1 MLSVLRLSPMGAA
14 IAGIYGVVSTLD
26 QVNAF
31 FDEHIERL
39 KTSDNKMIACTGRVL
54 EGAKFGFGLGY
65 MGSIAI
71 LAVGQLLLG
80 NTLAAVTVV
89 GGALTL
95 TNPIAITCAAVG
107 AVYYGWAALTEEERS
122 GIVDRLAQGLEMG
135 TELIRSL
142 ISYAIRTTN
151 ELLSS
156 KQLQEFK
163 TFIAT
168 QAAQFGKSL
177 YDVTHQ
183 MADFVKG
190 TAIKAGD
197 LTGHA
202 LTSASSAVKGAAR
215 LAGQAAEDTASKV
228 GQLTGKAVESTAA
241 AVKTAASSVGHAA
254 EKTATTAKDT
264 AKAVGRAATL
274 VSKRSGPVVPGLPL
288 VSTVEFKQTDGS
300 PDKTP

>member
-14 IAGIYGVVSTLD
+14 LAGIYGVVNTVE
-26 QVNAF
+26 QVNSF
-31 FDEHIERL
+31 FNEHIERL
-39 KTSDNKMIACTGRVL
+39 KASDNKIIASTGRVL

-65 MGSIAI
+65 AASIAI
-71 LAVGQLLLG
+71 LAAGQLLLG
-80 NTLAAVTVV
+80 NTLAAVAVV
-89 GGALTL
+89 GGAVAM
-95 TNPIAITCAAVG
+95 TNPIAMTCAAVG
-107 AVYYGWAALTEEERS
+107 AVYYGWAALTEQERS
-122 GIVDRLAQGLEMG
+122 AIVDRLAEGLEMG

-142 ISYAIRTTN
+142 ISFAIRTTN

-163 TFIAT
+163 TFIAN

-197 LTGHA
+197 LTGQA
-202 LTSASSAVKGAAR
+202 LTNASSAVKGAAR
-215 LAGQAAEDTASKV
+215 LTGQAAEDTASRV

-241 AVKTAASSVGHAA
+241 VVKTAASSVGHAA
-254 EKTATTAKDT
+254 ERTANTAKNT
-264 AKAVGRAATL
+264 AKLVGRAATS
-274 VSKRSGPVVPGLPL
+274 VSKRSGPVVPGLPIM
-288 VSTVEFKQTDGS
+288 STVEFKDRDGS
-300 PDKTP
+300 AGKTP

>member
-14 IAGIYGVVSTLD
+14 IGGIYGVVGTLAH
-26 QVNAF
+26 VNSF
-31 FDEHIERL
+31 FNEHIERL
-39 KTSDNKMIACTGRVL
+39 KASDNKIIASTGRVL

-65 MGSIAI
+65 AGSIAI
-71 LAVGQLLLG
+71 LAAGQLLLG
-80 NTLAAVTVV
+80 NTLAAVAVV
-89 GGALTL
+89 GSGMVVA
-95 TNPIAITCAAVG
+95 NPIAMTCAAIG

-122 GIVDRLAQGLEMG
+122 AIVDRLAEGLEMG

-142 ISYAIRTTN
+142 ISFAIRTTSD
-151 ELLSS
+151 LLSS

-163 TFIAT
+163 TFIAN

-197 LTGHA
+197 LTGQA
-202 LTSASSAVKGAAR
+202 LTSASTAVKDAAR
-215 LAGQAAEDTASKV
+215 FAGQAAGDTATKV
-228 GQLTGKAVESTAA
+228 GQLTGKAVESTSS
-241 AVKTAASSVGHAA
+241 AVKTAASSVSHAA
-254 EKTATTAKDT
+254 EKTAST

-274 VSKRSGPVVPGLPL
+274 VAKRPGPLVAGVPV
-288 VSTVEFKQTDGS
+288 VSTVEEFKELGYGPEKNS
-300 PDKTP
+300 

>member
-1 MLSVLRLSPMGAA
+1 MLSVLRLSPMAA
-14 IAGIYGVVSTLD
+14 ALAGIYGVASAVD
-26 QVNAF
+26 QVNSF
-31 FDEHIERL
+31 FNEHIERL
-39 KTSDNKMIACTGRVL
+39 KASDNKIIASTGRVL

-65 MGSIAI
+65 AGSIAI
-71 LAVGQLLLG
+71 LAAGQLLLG
-80 NTLAAVTVV
+80 NTLGAVAVV
-89 GGALTL
+89 GGAVAM
-95 TNPIAITCAAVG
+95 TNPIAMTCAAVG
-107 AVYYGWAALTEEERS
+107 AVYYGWAALTEHERS
-122 GIVDRLAQGLEMG
+122 AIVDQLAEGLEMG

-142 ISYAIRTTN
+142 ISFAIRTTN

-163 TFIAT
+163 TFIAN

-197 LTGHA
+197 LTGQA

-215 LAGQAAEDTASKV
+215 LAGQAAEDTATMV
-228 GQLTGKAVESTAA
+228 GQLTGKAVESTSS
-241 AVKTAASSVGHAA
+241 AVKTAASSVSQVA
-254 EKTATTAKDT
+254 EKTASTAKGT

-274 VSKRSGPVVPGLPL
+274 VSKRSGPALPGLPL
-288 VSTVEFKQTDGS
+288 MSTVEFKDVDGS
-300 PDKTP
+300 PEKTP